1 MLDALKKHLVPG
13 LAVVLLPLAAQAGE
27 VTLTGEGAVKYTP
40 DSARLRF
47 TASAEDNLPANASDE
62 VNRMMAQWRS
72 AIDAYRDQLDE
83 YNDADLNMYTR
94 MIPMQERDQEPEK
107 RAVASQ
113 TVSFTIDDLA
123 LLNPL
128 LAEAQ
133 KLGMDYHLGAGNFYH
148 SDENGLQKQALARAI
163 ADARSR
169 CDFVAEELD
178 MSCGEVVTL
187 NINGGH
193 HPVSMMRAEA
203 MSAGDAVSSISD
215 RELRA
220 SVNATFKLD

>member
-40 DSARLRF
+40 DSARVRF

-83 YNDADLNMYTR
+83 YNDADLNLYTR

-193 HPVSMMRAEA
+193 HPVPMMRAEA